1 LRPALTLRFDRRAG
15 TEPPPSPLGGP
26 IGLILVRLSG
36 SAALHGTNR
45 LKSCGRAKL
54 CGSMP
59 PRSPEYAV
67 WSPGVGSSP
76 HLLTY
81 LLTYLHTLTYPRPLG
96 MAPSYFLTAY
106 SLTHLLTHPHPR
118 TGCRHSHSGG
128 PIQRRAHSM
137 HVPTYLRTVDHYKP
151 LTVVIQMIH
160 GSTQLDLTQL
170 DLT

>member
-1 LRPALTLRFDRRAG
+1 MREHAAAVPRVCCMVPRRGIIATFTYLPADLLT
-15 TEPPPSPLGGP
+15 
-26 IGLILVRLSG
+26 
-36 SAALHGTNR
+36 H
-45 LKSCGRAKL
+45 
-54 CGSMP
+54 
-59 PRSPEYAV
+59 
-67 WSPGVGSSP
+67 
-76 HLLTY
+76 TY
-81 LLTYLHTLTYPRPLG
+81 LL
-96 MAPSYFLTAY
+96 LTAY

>member
-1 LRPALTLRFDRRAG
+1 MREHAAAVPRVCCMVPRRGIIATFTYLPADLLTHTYL
-15 TEPPPSPLGGP
+15 PPPP
-26 IGLILVRLSG
+26 RD
-36 SAALHGTNR
+36 GT
-45 LKSCGRAKL
+45 L
-54 CGSMP
+54 
-59 PRSPEYAV
+59 
-67 WSPGVGSSP
+67 
-76 HLLTY
+76 LLTD
-81 LLTYLHTLTYPRPLG
+81 
-96 MAPSYFLTAY
+96 YFIH
-106 SLTHLLTHPHPR
+106 SLTHSLIKSLTHPHPR